1 MRELTD
7 AERLRRLMVALGRE
21 ARAETRA
28 YLTGGSSAVL
38 IGWRG
43 TTVDVD
49 LKFEPD
55 EDRVLR
61 ALPELK
67 ERLRINI
74 ELASPGDFIPEL
86 PGWRER
92 SVFIVREGP
101 ITFLHYDFYAQA
113 LSKIERSHA
122 RDLADVG
129 EMIARRLVVPP
140 RLLEM
145 YALIEPALYRYPA
158 LDPPSFRARVESL
171 VRSAPADEP

>member
-7 AERLRRLMVALGRE
+7 AERLGHLMRALGAE
-21 ARAETRA
+21 ARIETRA

-55 EDRVLR
+55 DDRVLR
-61 ALPELK
+61 AIPELK
-67 ERLRINI
+67 ERLKINI

-92 SVFIVREGP
+92 SVFIVREGT
-101 ITFLHYDFYAQA
+101 IDFLHYDFYAQA

-122 RDLADVG
+122 RDLGDVR
-129 EMIARRLVVPP
+129 EMIARKLVNPEK
-140 RLLEM
+140 LLEL
-145 YALIEPALYRYPA
+145 YALIEPGLYRYPA
-158 LDPPSFRARVESL
+158 LDPDSFRSRVEAVARGEL
-171 VRSAPADEP
+171 AIEP